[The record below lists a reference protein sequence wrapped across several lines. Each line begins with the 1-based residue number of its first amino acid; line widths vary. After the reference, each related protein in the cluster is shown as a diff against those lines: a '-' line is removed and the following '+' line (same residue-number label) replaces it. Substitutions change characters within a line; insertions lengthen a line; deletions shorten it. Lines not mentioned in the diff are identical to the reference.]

1 MGTSLEVQLLR
12 LHRPMQGT
20 QGRSLVKE
28 LRSHTHMPWGQK
40 SENVKQKQYCNKL
53 NKDFKNGPHRKK
65 YWGTKKEIAAPA
77 CPGLCLRSVSV
88 LRSCRK

>member
-1 MGTSLEVQLLR
+1 MGTSLEVQLFR

-28 LRSHTHMPWGQK
+28 LRSHTHMLWGQK
-40 SENVKQKQYCNKL
+40 IENTKQKQYCNKL

-65 YWGTKKEIAAPA
+65 YWGKK
-77 CPGLCLRSVSV
+77 
-88 LRSCRK
+88 K

>member
-53 NKDFKNGPHRKK
+53 NKDFKNSPHRKK
-65 YWGTKKEIAAPA
+65 YWGDKKGNRCTSLPRTVSAERV
-77 CPGLCLRSVSV
+77 CPP
-88 LRSCRK
+88 